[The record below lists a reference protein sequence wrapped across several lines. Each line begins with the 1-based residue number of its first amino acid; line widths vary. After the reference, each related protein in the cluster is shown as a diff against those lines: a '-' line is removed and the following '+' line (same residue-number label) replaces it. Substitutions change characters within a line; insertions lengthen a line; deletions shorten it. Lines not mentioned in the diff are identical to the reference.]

1 MVSLEQKLD
10 LPAHLFQFIPFNLN
24 ALKLY
29 FNKENELA
37 LTEGDANCI
46 NVCQRYSYPLV
57 YMIL

>member
-10 LPAHLFQFIPFNLN
+10 LSAHLFQFIPFNLN

-37 LTEGDANCI
+37 LTEGDVNCI
-46 NVCQRYSYPLV
+46 NVGQRYSYPWV